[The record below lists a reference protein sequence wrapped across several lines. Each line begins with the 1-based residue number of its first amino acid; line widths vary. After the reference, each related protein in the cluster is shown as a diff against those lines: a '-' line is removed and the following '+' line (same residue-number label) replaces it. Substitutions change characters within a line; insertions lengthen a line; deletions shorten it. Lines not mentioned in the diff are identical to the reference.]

1 MKGYVLEDNY
11 ESSYLG
17 VQRPCKTPI
26 ASKVNKL
33 SKMIPLIFPPLTVDQ
48 MKRLVSHQPVA
59 VALNTPDCFKM
70 YQSGILRE
78 EDCECTSDSYFGAEI
93 EQSGVVVGYS
103 TNLLTFGCQGY
114 WIVKNSW
121 GEQWGENGYIR
132 LCIPAD
138 STVLPLGMCNV
149 QAFVQLPQIGLI
161 NFEWHSYI
169 LFYIKLLIAYI

>member
-1 MKGYVLEDNY
+1 MWNSYRFIRMKGYVLEDDY

-93 EQSGVVVGYS
+93 E
-103 TNLLTFGCQGY
+103 
-114 WIVKNSW
+114 
-121 GEQWGENGYIR
+121 
-132 LCIPAD
+132 
-138 STVLPLGMCNV
+138 
-149 QAFVQLPQIGLI
+149 
-161 NFEWHSYI
+161 
-169 LFYIKLLIAYI
+169 

>member
-1 MKGYVLEDNY
+1 MQHLIDCDIYNKGCTRGFMWNSYRFIRMKGYVLEDNY

-93 EQSGVVVGYS
+93 E
-103 TNLLTFGCQGY
+103 
-114 WIVKNSW
+114 
-121 GEQWGENGYIR
+121 
-132 LCIPAD
+132 
-138 STVLPLGMCNV
+138 
-149 QAFVQLPQIGLI
+149 
-161 NFEWHSYI
+161 
-169 LFYIKLLIAYI
+169 